1 MCVNSFSSGQLYEVY
16 AVGTLILQMKF
27 RNIKKSKF
35 IAVIGRR
42 DCNRFFGFGA
52 VILNIT
58 IEAIDSQSV
67 VPGPAASA
75 LPGNL
80 LEMQILYPTPGLLDQ
95 NLWARSPALLQKPS
109 RGFVNRL
116 KSENHCSRPAFSKL
130 Q

>member
-16 AVGTLILQMKF
+16 AVSTLILQMKF

-35 IAVIGRR
+35 IAVVGRR

-67 VPGPAASA
+67 VPRQQHQHCLGTCWKCKFSTQPQASW
-75 LPGNL
+75 
-80 LEMQILYPTPGLLDQ
+80 I
-95 NLWARSPALLQKPS
+95 RI
-109 RGFVNRL
+109 
-116 KSENHCSRPAFSKL
+116 SEQGAQLCSRNPPEDS
-130 Q
+130 